1 LAAVITADLGNTGR
15 FAPLPLSDMVSRP
28 TQPAQVNIQNW
39 RVLRTDHLLI
49 GRLIE
54 DSPGRYTAVFQLFD
68 VLRGEQSLGFRLTSS
83 GDDLRAT
90 AHRIADMVFEE
101 LTGIPGIF
109 STRIAYVSEQRTDNT
124 RQFRLIVAD
133 ADGENARV
141 IAESPQP
148 LMSPAWSP
156 DGRRLA
162 YVSFEGNQ
170 SAIYVQ
176 TLRTGTRDRVSARP
190 GVNGAPA
197 FSPDGR
203 QLALTLSQDGN
214 LDVYTLDLGT
224 QVLRRITENNS
235 IDTEPTWSA
244 DGRSLFFTSDRAGAP
259 QVYRVDAVPGG
270 RVQRVTFDGTYNTR
284 PRLSPDGKQLVIV
297 HRNGANDRVAI
308 LDPDSG
314 LLQVLTTGRLDE
326 SPSFAPNGDTIIYA
340 TRDAG
345 RGVLASVSADGR
357 IRLQIAAVAG
367 EVREPVWS
375 PFALP

>member
-1 LAAVITADLGNTGR
+1 
-15 FAPLPLSDMVSRP
+15 
-28 TQPAQVNIQNW
+28 
-39 RVLRTDHLLI
+39 
-49 GRLIE
+49 
-54 DSPGRYTAVFQLFD
+54 
-68 VLRGEQSLGFRLTSS
+68 
-83 GDDLRAT
+83 
-90 AHRIADMVFEE
+90 MVFEE

-109 STRIAYVSEQRTDNT
+109 STRIAYVSEERSGPDA
-124 RQFRLIVAD
+124 RRFRLIVAD
-133 ADGENARV
+133 ADGENPST
-141 IAESPQP
+141 IADSPQP

-176 TLRTGTRDRVSARP
+176 TLRTGTRDRVSARA

-235 IDTEPTWSA
+235 IDTEATWSA

-259 QVYRVDAVPGG
+259 QVYRVEAVPGG
-270 RVQRVTFDGTYNTR
+270 RVQRITFEGSYNSR
-284 PRLSPDGKQLVIV
+284 PRLSPDGQRLVIV

-308 LDPDSG
+308 LDPGTG
-314 LLQVLTTGRLDE
+314 LLQVLTPGRLDE
-326 SPSFAPNGDTIIYA
+326 SPSFAPNGATIIYA

-357 IRLQIAAVAG
+357 IRQQIAAVAG